1 MIFTQQTMRKRP
13 VTNKILANT
22 TQHLTVLRCLS
33 IFSLWLIPSLLTADQ
48 PQIEVQQILQTAQ
61 SWDGVNYQSYPA
73 GLPQLTVLRIK
84 VPPNTTLHWHH
95 HSVISVGYVLS
106 GELTL
111 EKKATGERRILHSGE
126 ALGETVQTTVR
137 SFTTK
142 EPVELVVFYAGLV
155 GLPITVSDE

>member
-1 MIFTQQTMRKRP
+1 MMFTQQTMRERTI
-13 VTNKILANT
+13 TNEILANV
-22 TQHLTVLRCLS
+22 TQHLTLVRFVLT
-33 IFSLWLIPSLLTADQ
+33 FSLWLIPSLPTAGQ
-48 PQIEVQQILQTAQ
+48 PQIEVQQILQTAH
-61 SWDGVNYQSYPA
+61 SWDGANYQSYPT

-95 HSVISVGYVLS
+95 HPVISVGYVLS

-111 EKKATGERRILHSGE
+111 EKKATGERTILHSGE

-137 SFTTK
+137 GFTTK

-155 GLPITVSDE
+155 GLPITINDE

>member
-1 MIFTQQTMRKRP
+1 MMFTQQTMRGRTI
-13 VTNKILANT
+13 TNKILADVA
-22 TQHLTVLRCLS
+22 QHLTLLRFFLT
-33 IFSLWLIPSLLTADQ
+33 FSLWLIPSLLTAGQ

-61 SWDGVNYQSYPA
+61 SWDGVNYQSYPT

-111 EKKATGERRILHSGE
+111 EKKATGERTILHSGE

-137 SFTTK
+137 GFTTK
-142 EPVELVVFYAGLV
+142 EPVELIVFYAGLV
-155 GLPITVSDE
+155 GLPITTNDE